1 MWIAKTRADLTQ
13 RIRAD
18 AKRGGQIVID
28 SQLLLRQLAIELAPI
43 YPLEEWSCIFP
54 DAAAAGDT
62 SFIEELVASH
72 RRERRPLSK
81 EYSTLFIFWHGFDAI
96 GYEGKVPPLKYWS
109 DKAAWQFVQ
118 FATGNDELTL
128 KNYQQHKTRCG
139 LHNEKPVLVTFADFS
154 NESSI
159 ARLVCRR

>member
-1 MWIAKTRADLTQ
+1 ML
-13 RIRAD
+13 
-18 AKRGGQIVID
+18 
-28 SQLLLRQLAIELAPI
+28 
-43 YPLEEWSCIFP
+43 
-54 DAAAAGDT
+54 
-62 SFIEELVASH
+62 SF
-72 RRERRPLSK
+72 
-81 EYSTLFIFWHGFDAI
+81 FWHGFHAVNL
-96 GYEGKVPPLKYWS
+96 EAKVPPLKYWS

-139 LHNEKPVLVTFADFS
+139 LRREKPVLVTFAEYS